1 MRGRLKR
8 TLNQRFDTLGYTV
21 HTPLYQD
28 DWLPGAVYEVRAAE
42 DIVGKD
48 QTVWFREG
56 ELAATLTTTAD
67 SSVVTDPLP
76 LGQYIVTEV
85 SAPAGYVLDETRHEI
100 TLTASDHTTPV
111 VTARLSAVNE
121 FMSARITLTK
131 EKGELVPVKMR
142 FHNSLV
148 SVVLDRFGHETS
160 LTEDGTNHFTITQPI
175 AVSPQ
180 FFAWMVGLGESAEII
195 EPVDVRRQMVKHLQ
209 KMLEVH
215 KEKST

>member
-1 MRGRLKR
+1 
-8 TLNQRFDTLGYTV
+8 
-21 HTPLYQD
+21 
-28 DWLPGAVYEVRAAE
+28 
-42 DIVGKD
+42 
-48 QTVWFREG
+48 
-56 ELAATLTTTAD
+56 
-67 SSVVTDPLP
+67 
-76 LGQYIVTEV
+76 
-85 SAPAGYVLDETRHEI
+85 
-100 TLTASDHTTPV
+100 
-111 VTARLSAVNE
+111 
-121 FMSARITLTK
+121 
-131 EKGELVPVKMR
+131 MR

-148 SVVLDRFGHETS
+148 SVVLDRFGHEIP